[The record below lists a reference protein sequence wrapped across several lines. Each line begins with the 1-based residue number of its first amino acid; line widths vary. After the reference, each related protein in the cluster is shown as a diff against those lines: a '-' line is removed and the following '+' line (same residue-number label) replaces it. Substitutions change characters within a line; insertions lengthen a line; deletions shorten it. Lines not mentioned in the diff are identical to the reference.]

1 MSMPDI
7 FVKSMLVCVRKSS
20 GACNTAQVSIVQH
33 DDIIIVLSVEE
44 MLLLRTMKAG
54 VPP

>member
-7 FVKSMLVCVRKSS
+7 LVKSMLVCVRKSS
-20 GACNTAQVSIVQH
+20 GAYNTDEH
-33 DDIIIVLSVEE
+33 DNVIIVLSVEE